1 MLNGHSN
8 ERSYDNANK
17 TLNLNVSMS
26 MIPGNASSESI
37 LAESPESVE
46 EDNPKIWPAWAES
59 VQCISHLLLAL
70 YSSVTF
76 LIYYCKQKTS
86 ANRG

>member
-1 MLNGHSN
+1 MNGQIN
-8 ERSYDNANK
+8 ERSYNNTNSTL
-17 TLNLNVSMS
+17 TLNDSF
-26 MIPGNASSESI
+26 PRTTGNTSSESM

>member
-1 MLNGHSN
+1 MMSGDNKHGSYNNENSTMALNNSLSLSN
-8 ERSYDNANK
+8 DTQISE
-17 TLNLNVSMS
+17 SMS
-26 MIPGNASSESI
+26 DEPA
-37 LAESPESVE
+37 ESVE
-46 EDNPKIWPAWAES
+46 EDDPKLWPDWATP
-59 VQCISHLLLAL
+59 VRCISHLLLAI